1 MDNQVSQVRQAG
13 LVSLDYRDL
22 KDRVDR
28 QAPRV
33 LPDNKAPEEKPD
45 RRDPLDQLDQT
56 VS

>member
-1 MDNQVSQVRQAG
+1 MDNQGSQVRQAG

-28 QAPRV
+28 QALRV
-33 LPDNKAPEEKPD
+33 LPDNKAPEENPD
-45 RRDPLDQLDQT
+45 RPDPLDQLDQT